1 MGLKIFRRLFSAV
14 TVAICFSAVLPP
26 ALSAAARSERTAI
39 EGYDYGYWLDLDTD
53 ECSVV
58 PDGEGGFEASWN
70 VLSPCTMSK
79 RLIDAEPGSADYD
92 ISYDME
98 LALEPDSLKDNST
111 AFVCAN
117 AVLLEPFGNL
127 FVTDAYTDTYSLITG
142 DERMEKLGSITTS
155 GGVYDLYYEKMVQ
168 SSIGGDYT
176 EFNTYISVRRDHAIE
191 GNNSAKLTGQID
203 LREHY
208 DAFKA
213 AGKQIGR
220 IEELSLNVEAY
231 NCSGSAKLN
240 SGTIKKAEVVDFLL
254 PGDLNGDMRVDSF
267 DVLLF
272 RRRLVNAGDERSVDM
287 LADMDGNGK
296 VQVNDLVILS
306 NFVLGRK
313 AKK

>member
-1 MGLKIFRRLFSAV
+1 MGLKSFRRLFSAV
-14 TVAICFSAVLPP
+14 TAAICFSAVLPS
-26 ALSAAARSERTAI
+26 ALTAAARSERTAI
-39 EGYDYGYWLDLDTD
+39 DDYDYGYWLDWDTD

-79 RLIDAEPGSADYD
+79 RLIEVEPGSADYD

-117 AVLLEPFGNL
+117 AVLSEPFGNL
-127 FVTDAYTDTYSLITG
+127 FVTDSYTDTYSLITG

-168 SSIGGDYT
+168 SSIGGDFT
-176 EFNTYISVRRDHAIE
+176 EINTYISVRRDSAIE
-191 GNNSAKLTGQID
+191 GNSAELTGQID

-208 DAFKA
+208 DAFKEY
-213 AGKQIGR
+213 GKKIGR
-220 IEELSLNVEAY
+220 IAELSITVEAY
-231 NCSGSAKLN
+231 NCSGSVKLN

-272 RRRLVNAGDERSVDM
+272 RRRLVNAGDESSVDL

-313 AKK
+313 TKSK